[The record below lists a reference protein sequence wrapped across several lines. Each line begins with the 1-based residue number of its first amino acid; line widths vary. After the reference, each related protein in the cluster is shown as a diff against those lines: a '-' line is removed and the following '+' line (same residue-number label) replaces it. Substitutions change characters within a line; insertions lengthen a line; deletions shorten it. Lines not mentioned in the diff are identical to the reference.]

1 MRKRLSGKQLNFL
14 NEWKGNF
21 KLGSKVKH
29 MIQWCVCAQ
38 RGCLPWKSNF
48 PVYSSHQ
55 TCKINS
61 LVLKTEVCHHYWK
74 VSTIEGKIKI
84 FFFHPSKVKRKTTK
98 YCNTVSGFRAVSLFF
113 FPSPAWRS
121 SRSHIGTKWWTAVLL
136 TPYLI
141 GKEERKGHR
150 HPLFRIYR

>member
-1 MRKRLSGKQLNFL
+1 
-14 NEWKGNF
+14 
-21 KLGSKVKH
+21 

-55 TCKINS
+55 TYKINL
-61 LVLKTEVCHHYWK
+61 LVLKTEICYHCWK

-98 YCNTVSGFRAVSLFF
+98 YCNTVSGFRAVSFF
-113 FPSPAWRS
+113 LPPPQPEDLLEVTLWIS
-121 SRSHIGTKWWTAVLL
+121 GTKRWTGALL

-150 HPLFRIYR
+150 HPLFRVYR